1 MADKAPQI
9 AAEQT
14 RLLFNGLHSSIA
26 VSLLLAAAAVAY
38 MQWPV
43 IDQAVIIGWLAALL
57 TVNLLRS
64 VLAVG
69 YFRVMPGAAQAGR
82 WKLGFAAC
90 VGATG
95 ALWGLG
101 AWMLYP
107 TAFPTRPFSA
117 C

>member
-1 MADKAPQI
+1 MEKQAAQVT
-9 AAEQT
+9 AEQT
-14 RLLFNGLHSSIA
+14 RLLFNGLRSSIP
-26 VSLLLAAAAVAY
+26 VSLLLAATLAY
-38 MQWPV
+38 VQWPV
-43 IDQAVIIGWLAALL
+43 IDHAVIIGWLAALL